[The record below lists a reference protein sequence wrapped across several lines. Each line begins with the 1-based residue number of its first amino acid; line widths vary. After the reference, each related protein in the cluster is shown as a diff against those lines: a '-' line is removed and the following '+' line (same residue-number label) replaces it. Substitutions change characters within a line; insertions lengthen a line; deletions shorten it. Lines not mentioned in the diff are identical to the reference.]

1 MPFKKGVPRSP
12 RAGRRK
18 GTPNK
23 FTVLKRTVLAYAES
37 VFQDPRYQAAL
48 MRRVHRGKAH
58 KTELYFLQL
67 LGGKPRQ
74 TIEVPG
80 LETLAATLRGAIA
93 GGETAKEEAEPPQK

>member
-74 TIEVPG
+74 TIEMPG
-80 LETLAATLRGAIA
+80 LESLAGALRAAIT
-93 GGETAKEEAEPPQK
+93 GQPISKEEEEPAQE